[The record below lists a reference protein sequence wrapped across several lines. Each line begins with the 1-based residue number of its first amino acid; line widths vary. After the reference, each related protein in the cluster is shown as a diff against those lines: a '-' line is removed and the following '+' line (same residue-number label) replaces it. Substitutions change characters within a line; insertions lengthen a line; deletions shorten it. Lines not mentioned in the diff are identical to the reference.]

1 METPMQHRDIT
12 PPCATHK
19 PASHWRTC
27 DACARNRQARIADV
41 AQDLERQYPALTWIT
56 LTPDASNRRTIDAIR
71 DAYLRQADAQAGIW
85 TIERGTQSGKLH
97 CNIITNHH
105 TAPRTRA
112 ADIHIAQVRGSVR
125 DIAAYISKRSQIPDL
140 SHYAGRTF
148 GKFGLL
154 RDFLAT
160 SGMPEVVQAKA
171 LEMRA
176 PEQKAWERFRP
187 AHERQPDKPATHDED
202 YVANM
207 RRHLPRI
214 MSIIDA
220 PLCKINE
227 G

>member
-1 METPMQHRDIT
+1 MQPQDIT
-12 PPCATHK
+12 PPCKTHK
-19 PASHWRTC
+19 PYSHWRTC

-41 AQDLERQYPALTWIT
+41 AQDLERRYPALTWIT

-85 TIERGTQSGKLH
+85 TIERGGQSGKLH

-105 TAPRTRA
+105 TAPRTRGA
-112 ADIHIAQVRGSVR
+112 EIHIAQVRGSVR
-125 DIAAYISKRSQIPDL
+125 DVAAYISKRGQIPDL
-140 SHYAGRTF
+140 SHYAGRIF
-148 GKFGLL
+148 GKFGML
-154 RDFLAT
+154 RDFLMT
-160 SGMPEVVQAKA
+160 SGMPEVVQAKS

-187 AHERQPDKPATHDED
+187 AHERQPDKPAAHDED

-214 MSIIDA
+214 FSILDA
-220 PLCKINE
+220 GASKINQ

>member
-1 METPMQHRDIT
+1 MQQPDIT
-12 PPCATHK
+12 PPCSTHK

-41 AQDLERQYPALTWIT
+41 AADLERQYPALAWIT
-56 LTPDASNRRTIDAIR
+56 LTPEASNRRTIDAIR

-112 ADIHIAQVRGSVR
+112 AEIHIAQVRGNIR

-140 SHYAGRTF
+140 SHYPGRTF
-148 GKFGLL
+148 GKFGML
-154 RDFLAT
+154 RDFLT
-160 SGMPEVVQAKA
+160 TRGMPEIVQAKA

-176 PEQKAWERFRP
+176 PELSAWERHRP
-187 AHERQPDKPATHDED
+187 AYDHQPEKPDGQVED
-202 YVANM
+202 YAANM

-214 MSIIDA
+214 FSILDA
-220 PLCKINE
+220 PVCKTNQ